1 MNTDSTV
8 LISKYLKEYNHIY
21 KEANDIYHEIARKL
35 QLSDSALDIFYTIF
49 EMGDNCLQRDICK
62 ASCMPKQTVNSSIR
76 KLQTDGYLTLSPGK
90 GRSMHIHL
98 TPSGQKLIQEKLVP
112 LIRIENDAF
121 EDMTVEEC
129 EQLIHLNAKYN
140 QTLRSRLSNL
150 EAVAGSRSGGAEKKY
165 AGDGCSLS
173 VPMAWV
179 RRLPS
184 ILRLQVWG

>member
-140 QTLRSRLSNL
+140 LSNL
-150 EAVAGSRSGGAEKKY
+150 EE
-165 AGDGCSLS
+165 DL
-173 VPMAWV
+173 
-179 RRLPS
+179 
-184 ILRLQVWG
+184 

>member
-121 EDMTVEEC
+121 EDMTVEKC

-140 QTLRSRLSNL
+140 QALRSRLSNL
-150 EAVAGSRSGGAEKKY
+150 EEY
-165 AGDGCSLS
+165 L
-173 VPMAWV
+173 
-179 RRLPS
+179 
-184 ILRLQVWG
+184 

>member
-76 KLQTDGYLTLSPGK
+76 KLQADGYLTLSPGK

-140 QTLRSRLSNL
+140 QALRSRLSNL
-150 EAVAGSRSGGAEKKY
+150 EEY
-165 AGDGCSLS
+165 L
-173 VPMAWV
+173 
-179 RRLPS
+179 
-184 ILRLQVWG
+184 

>member
-140 QTLRSRLSNL
+140 QALRSRLSNL
-150 EAVAGSRSGGAEKKY
+150 EEY
-165 AGDGCSLS
+165 L
-173 VPMAWV
+173 
-179 RRLPS
+179 
-184 ILRLQVWG
+184 

>member
-62 ASCMPKQTVNSSIR
+62 ASCMPKQMVNSSIR

-150 EAVAGSRSGGAEKKY
+150 EE
-165 AGDGCSLS
+165 DL
-173 VPMAWV
+173 
-179 RRLPS
+179 
-184 ILRLQVWG
+184 

>member
-1 MNTDSTV
+1 MDSTV

-35 QLSDSALDIFYTIF
+35 QLSDSAIDIFYTIF

-150 EAVAGSRSGGAEKKY
+150 EE
-165 AGDGCSLS
+165 DL
-173 VPMAWV
+173 
-179 RRLPS
+179 
-184 ILRLQVWG
+184 

>member
-62 ASCMPKQTVNSSIR
+62 ASCMPKQKVNSSIR
-76 KLQTDGYLTLSPGK
+76 KLQTNGYLTLSPGK

-98 TPSGQKLIQEKLVP
+98 TASGKKLIQEKLVP

-129 EQLIHLNAKYN
+129 EQLIHLNVKYN
-140 QTLRSRLSNL
+140 QALRSRLSNL
-150 EAVAGSRSGGAEKKY
+150 EEY
-165 AGDGCSLS
+165 L
-173 VPMAWV
+173 
-179 RRLPS
+179 
-184 ILRLQVWG
+184 

>member
-1 MNTDSTV
+1 MDSTV

-49 EMGDNCLQRDICK
+49 EIGDNCLQRDICK

-150 EAVAGSRSGGAEKKY
+150 EE
-165 AGDGCSLS
+165 DL
-173 VPMAWV
+173 
-179 RRLPS
+179 
-184 ILRLQVWG
+184 

>member
-76 KLQTDGYLTLSPGK
+76 KLQADGYLTLSPGK

-140 QTLRSRLSNL
+140 QALRSRLSNL
-150 EAVAGSRSGGAEKKY
+150 EE
-165 AGDGCSLS
+165 DL
-173 VPMAWV
+173 
-179 RRLPS
+179 
-184 ILRLQVWG
+184 

>member
-98 TPSGQKLIQEKLVP
+98 TASGKKLIQEKLVP

-140 QTLRSRLSNL
+140 QALRSRLSNL
-150 EAVAGSRSGGAEKKY
+150 EE
-165 AGDGCSLS
+165 DL
-173 VPMAWV
+173 
-179 RRLPS
+179 
-184 ILRLQVWG
+184 

>member
-1 MNTDSTV
+1 MDSTT

-150 EAVAGSRSGGAEKKY
+150 EE
-165 AGDGCSLS
+165 DL
-173 VPMAWV
+173 
-179 RRLPS
+179 
-184 ILRLQVWG
+184 

>member
-76 KLQTDGYLTLSPGK
+76 KLQADGYLTLSPGK

-129 EQLIHLNAKYN
+129 EQLIHLNVKYN
-140 QTLRSRLSNL
+140 QALRSRLSNL
-150 EAVAGSRSGGAEKKY
+150 EE
-165 AGDGCSLS
+165 DL
-173 VPMAWV
+173 
-179 RRLPS
+179 
-184 ILRLQVWG
+184 

>member
-35 QLSDSALDIFYTIF
+35 QLSDSALDIFYTIS

-98 TPSGQKLIQEKLVP
+98 TPSDQKLIQEKLVP

-140 QTLRSRLSNL
+140 QALRSRLSNL
-150 EAVAGSRSGGAEKKY
+150 EEY
-165 AGDGCSLS
+165 L
-173 VPMAWV
+173 
-179 RRLPS
+179 
-184 ILRLQVWG
+184 

>member
-49 EMGDNCLQRDICK
+49 EIGDNCLQRDICK

-98 TPSGQKLIQEKLVP
+98 TASG
-112 LIRIENDAF
+112 
-121 EDMTVEEC
+121 
-129 EQLIHLNAKYN
+129 
-140 QTLRSRLSNL
+140 
-150 EAVAGSRSGGAEKKY
+150 
-165 AGDGCSLS
+165 
-173 VPMAWV
+173 
-179 RRLPS
+179 
-184 ILRLQVWG
+184 

>member
-1 MNTDSTV
+1 MDSTV

-140 QTLRSRLSNL
+140 QALRSRLSNL
-150 EAVAGSRSGGAEKKY
+150 EEY
-165 AGDGCSLS
+165 L
-173 VPMAWV
+173 
-179 RRLPS
+179 
-184 ILRLQVWG
+184 

>member
-21 KEANDIYHEIARKL
+21 KETNDIYHEIARKL

-49 EMGDNCLQRDICK
+49 EIGDNCLQRDICK

-140 QTLRSRLSNL
+140 QALRSRLSNL
-150 EAVAGSRSGGAEKKY
+150 EEY
-165 AGDGCSLS
+165 L
-173 VPMAWV
+173 
-179 RRLPS
+179 
-184 ILRLQVWG
+184 

>member
-140 QTLRSRLSNL
+140 QALRSRLSNL
-150 EAVAGSRSGGAEKKY
+150 EE
-165 AGDGCSLS
+165 DL
-173 VPMAWV
+173 
-179 RRLPS
+179 
-184 ILRLQVWG
+184 

>member
-1 MNTDSTV
+1 MDSTV

-49 EMGDNCLQRDICK
+49 EIGDNCLQRDICK

-140 QTLRSRLSNL
+140 QALRSRLSNL
-150 EAVAGSRSGGAEKKY
+150 EEY
-165 AGDGCSLS
+165 L
-173 VPMAWV
+173 
-179 RRLPS
+179 
-184 ILRLQVWG
+184 

>member
-1 MNTDSTV
+1 MDSTV

-150 EAVAGSRSGGAEKKY
+150 EE
-165 AGDGCSLS
+165 DL
-173 VPMAWV
+173 
-179 RRLPS
+179 
-184 ILRLQVWG
+184 

>member
-98 TPSGQKLIQEKLVP
+98 TASGQKLIQEKLVP

-140 QTLRSRLSNL
+140 QALRSRLSNL
-150 EAVAGSRSGGAEKKY
+150 GE
-165 AGDGCSLS
+165 DL
-173 VPMAWV
+173 
-179 RRLPS
+179 
-184 ILRLQVWG
+184 

>member
-49 EMGDNCLQRDICK
+49 EIGDNCLQRDICK

-98 TPSGQKLIQEKLVP
+98 TASGKKLIQEKLVP

-140 QTLRSRLSNL
+140 QALRSRLSNL
-150 EAVAGSRSGGAEKKY
+150 EE
-165 AGDGCSLS
+165 DL
-173 VPMAWV
+173 
-179 RRLPS
+179 
-184 ILRLQVWG
+184 

>member
-129 EQLIHLNAKYN
+129 EKLIHLNAKYN

-150 EAVAGSRSGGAEKKY
+150 EE
-165 AGDGCSLS
+165 DL
-173 VPMAWV
+173 
-179 RRLPS
+179 
-184 ILRLQVWG
+184 

>member
-76 KLQTDGYLTLSPGK
+76 KLQTDGCLTLSPGK

-150 EAVAGSRSGGAEKKY
+150 EE
-165 AGDGCSLS
+165 DL
-173 VPMAWV
+173 
-179 RRLPS
+179 
-184 ILRLQVWG
+184 

>member
-129 EQLIHLNAKYN
+129 EQLIHPNAKYN

-150 EAVAGSRSGGAEKKY
+150 EE
-165 AGDGCSLS
+165 DL
-173 VPMAWV
+173 
-179 RRLPS
+179 
-184 ILRLQVWG
+184 